1 MTRLARAARALA
13 VGLALVF
20 IVGFSSTRVLAN
32 RAAPDTSSIL
42 TVVRIAPAALFVEV
56 GSVVTA
62 SIVISDVAGL
72 YGAEVYLT
80 FDPAV
85 VSVVDAMP
93 GQALTHG
100 PLLTSQGP
108 YFPAVNHA
116 NNATGVISYALSLF
130 AAEPV
135 TGTGVLAWARFQGIS
150 AGVTELAFNAV
161 LLADIEGAP
170 LSKSIEN
177 GRITVGRPYR
187 AWMPLIAR

>member
-1 MTRLARAARALA
+1 MRLSRAARALA

-20 IVGFSSTRVLAN
+20 IAGYSGSRVFAN
-32 RAAPDTSSIL
+32 RAVPDTQSTS
-42 TVVRIAPAALFVEV
+42 TVVLIAPAELFVEA

-85 VSVVDAMP
+85 VSVVEAMP

-100 PLLTSQGP
+100 PLLTTHGP

-150 AGVTELAFNAV
+150 AGVTELAFSAV

-170 LSKSIEN
+170 LSMITEN

-187 AWMPLIAR
+187 AWMPLISR